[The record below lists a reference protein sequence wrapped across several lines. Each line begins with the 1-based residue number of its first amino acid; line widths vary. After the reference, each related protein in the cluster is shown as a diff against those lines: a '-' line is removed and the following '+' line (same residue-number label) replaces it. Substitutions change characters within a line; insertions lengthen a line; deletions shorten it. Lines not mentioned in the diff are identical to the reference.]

1 MADFGCASDSGLVSH
16 IRQPPSEIRRVSTSR
31 DAINGRTLLPAI
43 IIYLQKYKGGWLF
56 ALDVAQMKQLRG
68 GNLIAVRRCGGE
80 HAEPIKVAGA
90 CIRDNRVCHFRF
102 GSGLRL
108 SIT

>member
-1 MADFGCASDSGLVSH
+1 MADVRAPTSA
-16 IRQPPSEIRRVSTSR
+16 IRRVSTSR
-31 DAINGRTLLPAI
+31 AAINGRTLLPAI
-43 IIYLQKYKGGWLF
+43 IINLQKYEGGWLF

-108 SIT
+108 SS